1 MEQFMEKKR
10 GMATVREKTGDMA
23 TAGVLFVIGLAAIL
37 LSRLMPLG
45 EFSVP
50 GPGFFPTLL
59 GSLLCI
65 VSGILAVRLIVIKGE
80 NSVVRIGHP
89 HIWATLAA
97 LLGVAVFFEPLGF
110 IPVIALFIFFCLMTF
125 SALRWI
131 ACLLIAVSAAAGVFL
146 FFNVLLGV
154 QLPAMRWFGLWME

>member
-1 MEQFMEKKR
+1 MV
-10 GMATVREKTGDMA
+10 TIREKTGDMVI
-23 TAGVLFVIGLAAIL
+23 AGVLFAIGLAAIL

-50 GPGFFPTLL
+50 GPGFFPTFL
-59 GSLLCI
+59 GALLCI
-65 VSGILAVRLIVIKGE
+65 VSGVQAVRLAVKKGG
-80 NSVVRIGHP
+80 NGVVRIGHP

-110 IPVIALFIFFCLMTF
+110 IPAIALFIFFCLMTF

-131 ACLLIAVSAAAGVFL
+131 ACLLISISAAAGVFL

>member
-1 MEQFMEKKR
+1 MERKR
-10 GMATVREKTGDMA
+10 GMATVREKTGDMV
-23 TAGVLFVIGLAAIL
+23 TAGVLFAIGLAAIL

-59 GSLLCI
+59 GILLCI
-65 VSGILAVRLIVIKGE
+65 VSGALAVRLMVKKGE
-80 NSVVRIGHP
+80 TSVVHIGHP

-97 LLGVAVFFEPLGF
+97 LLGVAVFFERLGF
-110 IPVIALFIFFCLMTF
+110 IPVIALFVFFCLKTF
-125 SALRWI
+125 SPLRWI
-131 ACLLIAVSAAAGVFL
+131 ACLLIAGVAAVGVFL

-154 QLPAMRWFGLWME
+154 QLPATRWV